1 MAYQTEIQTIEAA
14 GLPVIEYRNQP
25 ELYEQRLITIEF
37 TPPAINDEYLVEQPG
52 FVFGDIV
59 IIKEHW
65 NNCLINRLDTE
76 ELDTF
81 TVCAMELI
89 EPKNQSGQP
98 IDYPYWHYGVRCTEG
113 TRELIWFKEQELA
126 RKASNDLDWF

>member
-1 MAYQTEIQTIEAA
+1 MPYSTEIQTIEAA
-14 GLPVIEYRNQP
+14 GIPVIEYRNQP

-37 TPPAINDEYLVEQPG
+37 TPDVNNDEYLVEQPG
-52 FVFGDIV
+52 FVFGDTV

-65 NNCLINRLDTE
+65 DNCFINRLSTD

-98 IDYPYWHYGVRCTEG
+98 IDYPYWHYGVRCTEETCPKIKFMG
-113 TRELIWFKEQELA
+113 KKRLF
-126 RKASNDLDWF
+126 RNSRGRH